1 MASTRHLY
9 PVLAFILFLLFNS
22 PGAASGFVPGSCE
35 ISIAELE
42 EGSQGDEYAHL
53 MRQWKELY
61 AMMLKEEKDVQNN
74 FRAATNAQFKA
85 GEQVRIAE
93 SNKKIVDAVRLATL
107 QDDYDNSVE
116 KLKVAKLRQKEFKS
130 LLEKAK
136 KLNLKPL
143 DITQKKY
150 SKMRSEY
157 NVYLST
163 YTPERKMAPETVP
176 EKPSQPESKI
186 SSNKPKAQPST
197 VPKESQKKK
206 PEQPV
211 ESKKT
216 APVEPKAPQENKNPA
231 PVEPKS
237 PSKKPVAITTAAG
250 IESQSNIIDPA
261 MVDKRP
267 STYDHKAYTSQ
278 PYACVYETDTTD
290 LATRLTRRELAPSI
304 LFTHTDPDL
313 RPYFKDK
320 ELITCRGRLSMIGP
334 YMYFTIEFQIASSH
348 SQSNFGSLQEGSLL
362 RLKLM
367 NDTNVSLYNLKTDE
381 GRIDPYTG
389 YTIFVA
395 QYAIGKQE
403 MKSLRSSELDKMRV
417 MWSTGFEDYDVYNI
431 DLLINQINCLMS
443 RK

>member
-1 MASTRHLY
+1 MASTRHLH

-22 PGAASGFVPGSCE
+22 LDAVSGSVPGSFE
-35 ISIAELE
+35 ISYSPLE
-42 EGSQGDEYAHL
+42 ESSQGDEYEYL
-53 MRQWKELY
+53 IRQWKELY
-61 AMMLKEEKDVQNN
+61 AMMLKEEKEVQNN

-93 SNKKIVDAVRLATL
+93 SNKKIVDPVRLATL
-107 QDDYDNSVE
+107 QEDYDNSVE

-157 NVYLST
+157 NVYLTT

-176 EKPSQPESKI
+176 EKSSQPEPKVSSK
-186 SSNKPKAQPST
+186 KPKAPSSGGAG
-197 VPKESQKKK
+197 ESKNKK
-206 PEQPV
+206 PTKPAET
-211 ESKKT
+211 KKP
-216 APVEPKAPQENKNPA
+216 APVEPKAPQGNKNPTPA
-231 PVEPKS
+231 EPKA
-237 PSKKPVAITTAAG
+237 PAKKPEAIKASTVTEPQA
-250 IESQSNIIDPA
+250 NIIDPA
-261 MVDKRP
+261 MVEKRP
-267 STYDHKAYTSQ
+267 STYDRKAYASQ
-278 PYACVYETDTTD
+278 PYKCVYETDTTD

-320 ELITCRGRLSMIGP
+320 ELITCRGRLSMVGP

-389 YTIFVA
+389 YTIFAA

-431 DLLINQINCLMS
+431 DLLINQVNCLMS

>member
-1 MASTRHLY
+1 MVSTRRLHL
-9 PVLAFILFLLFNS
+9 VLASLFVLLFNS
-22 PGAASGFVPGSCE
+22 LGVTSGLVPGTFE
-35 ISIAELE
+35 ISVSPME
-42 EGSQGDEYAHL
+42 EGSQGDEYEYL

-61 AMMLKEEKDVQNN
+61 AMMLKEEKEVQNN
-74 FRAATNAQFKA
+74 FRTATNAQFKA

-93 SNKKIVDAVRLATL
+93 SNKKIVDPVRLATL
-107 QDDYDNSVE
+107 QEDYETSVE
-116 KLKVAKLRQKEFKS
+116 TLRVAKLRQKEFKA

-136 KLNLKPL
+136 KINLKPL
-143 DITQKKY
+143 AITQKKY
-150 SKMRSEY
+150 SKMRAEY
-157 NVYLST
+157 NVYLAT
-163 YTPERKMAPETVP
+163 YSPERKMAPETVP
-176 EKPSQPESKI
+176 EKPSQPEPKVSTK
-186 SSNKPKAQPST
+186 KPAA
-197 VPKESQKKK
+197 PKDPAPNEKQEKK

-211 ESKKT
+211 ETKK
-216 APVEPKAPQENKNPA
+216 AEPVEPKAPP
-231 PVEPKS
+231 
-237 PSKKPVAITTAAG
+237 KKPVAITAAASTG
-250 IESQSNIIDPA
+250 IQSNSIDPA

-267 STYDHKAYTSQ
+267 STYDHKAYASQ
-278 PYACVYETDTTD
+278 PYRCVYETDTTD

-348 SQSNFGSLQEGSLL
+348 SQSNFGALQEGSLL

-367 NDTNVSLYNLKTDE
+367 NDTYVSLYNLKTNE

-389 YTIFVA
+389 NTIFAA

-403 MKSLRSSELDKMRV
+403 MKTLRSSELDKMRV

>member
-1 MASTRHLY
+1 MASTRHLH
-9 PVLAFILFLLFNS
+9 PVLAFIFFLLFNS
-22 PGAASGFVPGSCE
+22 LGAASGSVPGCIETS
-35 ISIAELE
+35 ALPLE
-42 EGSQGDEYAHL
+42 EGSQGDEYEYL

-61 AMMLKEEKDVQNN
+61 AMMLKEEKEVQNN
-74 FRAATNAQFKA
+74 FRTATNAQFKA
-85 GEQVRIAE
+85 SEQVRIAE
-93 SNKKIVDAVRLATL
+93 SNKKIVDPVRLATL
-107 QDDYDNSVE
+107 QEDYENSVE
-116 KLKVAKLRQKEFKS
+116 KLRVAKLRQKEFKA

-136 KLNLKPL
+136 KINLKPL
-143 DITQKKY
+143 AITQKKY

-157 NVYLST
+157 NVYLAT
-163 YTPERKMAPETVP
+163 YTPERTMAPETVA
-176 EKPSQPESKI
+176 EKPLQEEPRVSSK
-186 SSNKPKAQPST
+186 KPAAPKAAT
-197 VPKESQKKK
+197 PKEKQEKK
-206 PEQPV
+206 PDQPL
-211 ESKKT
+211 ETKK
-216 APVEPKAPQENKNPA
+216 PA
-231 PVEPKS
+231 PVEPKE
-237 PSKKPVAITTAAG
+237 PPKKPVAITTAAATG
-250 IESQSNIIDPA
+250 SQSTIIDPA

-267 STYDHKAYTSQ
+267 STYDHKEYAAQ
-278 PYACVYETDTTD
+278 PYRCVYETDTTD
-290 LATRLTRRELAPSI
+290 LATRLTRRELSPSI

-348 SQSNFGSLQEGSLL
+348 SQSNFGALQEGSLL

-367 NDTNVSLYNLKTDE
+367 NDTYVSLYNLKTNE

-389 YTIFVA
+389 NTIFAA

-431 DLLINQINCLMS
+431 DLLISQINCLMS